1 MHGHTNHESHGGGMH
16 YKHLAIMT
24 LLSFL
29 AMYILMYAMVD
40 RLENVYHSFN
50 QVYMAALMASPMV
63 LIELIIMKMMYPEKK
78 KNMVILAVS
87 TVALI
92 VFFSF
97 IRFQIGISD
106 KQFLRSM
113 IPHHAGAV
121 LMCNEAKISDEEIK
135 SLCNS
140 IIEGQ
145 QKEIDK
151 MKAILNRL

>member
-1 MHGHTNHESHGGGMH
+1 MHGHADPNGHSGDMH

-24 LLSFL
+24 VLSFL

-63 LIELIIMKMMYPEKK
+63 LIELIIMKMMYPDKK
-78 KNMVILAVS
+78 KNVVIFAGS
-87 TVALI
+87 FVALLA
-92 VFFSF
+92 FFSF
-97 IRFQIGISD
+97 IRFQTGISD

-121 LMCNEAKISDEEIK
+121 LMCNEAKISDDDIK
-135 SLCNS
+135 SLCNE

-145 QKEIDK
+145 QREIEK
-151 MKAILNRL
+151 MKAILSRL